1 MIALAPRRKP
11 LPAASNRPE
20 RGSRKWPR
28 KVGNLPQIV
37 AACQQGDRVAQ
48 RELYEHCCPMIFGL
62 VVRMVGLQE
71 AADVTQ
77 QIFLQTYR
85 TIRQFSGRSRFETW
99 LYRLAIN
106 ECLQFRRRAMR
117 RPFEPVEVEP
127 ADHRAGP
134 TARVQDR
141 ELLELALQRL
151 DPELRSLFLLREVEG
166 LAYRELAEVLEIS
179 EGTVASR
186 LNRARSQ
193 LKENLLELGWQL

>member
-1 MIALAPRRKP
+1 MIATAPRRKP
-11 LPAASNRPE
+11 SSAASNRAE
-20 RGSRKWPR
+20 RESGKWRSTNDIPAR
-28 KVGNLPQIV
+28 IV
-37 AACQQGDRVAQ
+37 AACQRGDRAAQ
-48 RELYEHCCPMIFGL
+48 RELYELCSPKMFRL
-62 VVRMVGLQE
+62 AVRMVGIQE
-71 AADVTQ
+71 ATDVTQ
-77 QIFLQTYR
+77 QVFLQVYR
-85 TIRQFSGRSRFETW
+85 SIGQFSDRSRFETW

-151 DPELRSLFLLREVEG
+151 DAELRSLFLLRELEG

-193 LKENLLELGWQL
+193 LKENLLELGWQP